1 MKTERLCY
9 HVPNDLVPI
18 VRALAE
24 RDGTP
29 PSKWLG
35 EIIRAYVREQR
46 QKLVNH
52 PSQRGVMATYINLN
66 SLEALS
72 ND

>member
-1 MKTERLCY
+1 MKAERISY

-35 EIIRAYVREQR
+35 EIIRKEVREQR
-46 QKLVNH
+46 QKLINH
-52 PSQRGVMATYINLN
+52 TSTRNVTATYINLN
-66 SLEALS
+66 SLEAFN

>member
-1 MKTERLCY
+1 MKAERISY
-9 HVPNDLVPI
+9 HVPGDLVPI
-18 VRALAE
+18 IKELAE

-52 PSQRGVMATYINLN
+52 PSQRSVTATYINLN